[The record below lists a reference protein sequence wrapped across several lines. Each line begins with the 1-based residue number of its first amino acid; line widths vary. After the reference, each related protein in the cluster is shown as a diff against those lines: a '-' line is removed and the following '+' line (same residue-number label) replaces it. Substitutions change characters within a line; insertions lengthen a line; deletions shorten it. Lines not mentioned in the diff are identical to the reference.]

1 MTSGSGMT
9 PPAPIYSRNPSMPS
23 PRYNIVGA
31 SLILTLLAGCGD
43 STLRGLP
50 EFCQEV
56 LPRVD
61 AWVGGQE
68 QPMGPRYGGTAVV
81 GGVGEIA
88 GGLNALIT
96 SDHFASQHQLYA
108 NLMTLVRL
116 DQTLEFEPYLA
127 RSWEVDE
134 EAGQL
139 TFHLRDDVFWHD
151 GTPTTAHDVAFTF
164 ERVTDPATG
173 FPNAAF
179 WDRYEGVEVVDSFT
193 VRLSFEPYPYY
204 MDAWRAVAIMPRHLL
219 EEVPP
224 EELRSH
230 PIGTR
235 CPVGNGPFVFV
246 EHRQDE
252 SWTFR
257 RNPAF
262 PGELGGSP
270 YLDRY
275 IYRPISETTTLL
287 AELLTGNIDVYI
299 APHSDFAERIREA
312 DDLEFRAFPFRGY
325 AFIAWNQRRPQLADA
340 RVRRAIAMG
349 TNRREILEAIRG
361 GYGTV
366 ANAGVPPFHW
376 GYHEGIEDALPYD
389 PEGARRLLDEAGWVD
404 RNGDGIR
411 ENADGVPLAISVL
424 RNQGERERQEMLEIM
439 QAQLREVGIALTPEG
454 REWTAI
460 GARIMDVENRDFDG
474 AVLSFVT
481 EFNLDEHD
489 LFHSRMLD
497 QLYQWAGMNDPRI
510 DRLLDALRAE
520 PDRDRAR
527 ELWREYQELIVEL
540 QPYTYFFF
548 ADRLVGINRRLQG
561 AVMDVRGEWVSLRDW
576 WIPEEGRRGRTR

>member
-1 MTSGSGMT
+1 MQSQR
-9 PPAPIYSRNPSMPS
+9 PH
-23 PRYNIVGA
+23 IVGGFLLA
-31 SLILTLLAGCGD
+31 ILLAGCGD
-43 STLRGLP
+43 QALRGLP
-50 EFCQEV
+50 EFCREV
-56 LPRVD
+56 LPRVNE
-61 AWVGGQE
+61 WVAGLE
-68 QPMGPRYGGTAVV
+68 QPTGPRYGGTAVV
-81 GGVGEIA
+81 GGVGELL
-88 GGLNALIT
+88 GGLNAFIT
-96 SDHFASQHQLYA
+96 ADHAPSQHQLYA
-108 NLMTLVRL
+108 NLMPLVRR
-116 DQTLEFEPYLA
+116 DEDLEFAPYLA
-127 RSWEVDE
+127 RSWEVDLE
-134 EAGQL
+134 EGRV

-151 GTPTTAHDVAFTF
+151 GTPTTAWDVAFTF
-164 ERVTDPATG
+164 ERVTNPATG

-179 WDRYEGVEVVDSFT
+179 WDRYEGIEVVDSFT
-193 VRLSFEPYPYY
+193 VRASFEPYPYF
-204 MDAWRAVAIMPRHLL
+204 MDAWHSVAMMPRHLL

-224 EELRSH
+224 EELRAH

-262 PGELGGSP
+262 PGELGGPP

-275 IYRPISETTTLL
+275 VYRPIPESTTLL
-287 AELLTGNIDVYI
+287 AELLTGNIDVYV
-299 APHSDFAERIREA
+299 APHADFAERIRQAEN
-312 DDLEFRAFPFRGY
+312 LEFRSFPFRGY
-325 AFIAWNQRRPQLADA
+325 AFIPWNQRRPQLADA

-349 TNRREILEAIRG
+349 INRREILEAIRG

-389 PEGARRLLDEAGWVD
+389 PEGARRLLDEAGWID
-404 RNGDGIR
+404 RDGDGIR
-411 ENADGVPLAISVL
+411 ENADGVRLAISVI

-439 QAQLREVGIALTPEG
+439 QAQLREVGIAITP
-454 REWTAI
+454 RVMEWTAI
-460 GARIMDVENRDFDG
+460 PPLIMDVENRDFDG
-474 AVLSFVT
+474 VMLAWVT

-497 QLYQWAGMNDPRI
+497 HPYQWSGMQDPR
-510 DRLLDALRAE
+510 LDALIDALRGEMDA
-520 PDRDRAR
+520 DRAR

-540 QPYTYFFF
+540 QPYTYFYFT
-548 ADRLVGINRRLQG
+548 DRLVGINRRIQG

-576 WIPEEGRRGRTR
+576 WIPEEERRGRTR

>member
-1 MTSGSGMT
+1 MSFQ
-9 PPAPIYSRNPSMPS
+9 RLH
-23 PRYNIVGA
+23 IVGA
-31 SLILTLLAGCGD
+31 FLFLLVLAGCGD
-43 STLRGLP
+43 QALRGLP
-50 EFCQEV
+50 EFCREV
-56 LPRVD
+56 LPRVNE
-61 AWVGGQE
+61 WVSSQE
-68 QPMGPRYGGTAVV
+68 QPVGPRYGGTAVV
-81 GGVGEIA
+81 GGVGEIL
-88 GGLNALIT
+88 GGLNAFIT
-96 SDHFASQHQLYA
+96 ADHAARQHQLFA

-116 DQTLEFEPYLA
+116 GEDLEFEPYLA

-151 GTPTTAHDVAFTF
+151 GMPTTAHDVAFTF
-164 ERVTDPATG
+164 DRVTDPATG

-179 WDRYEGVEVVDSFT
+179 WDRYESVEVVDSFT
-193 VRLSFEPYPYY
+193 VRLEFRPYPYY
-204 MDAWRAVAIMPRHLL
+204 MDAWGAVAVMPRHLL
-219 EEVPP
+219 EDVSP
-224 EELRSH
+224 EDLRAH
-230 PIGTR
+230 PIGSR

-262 PGELGGSP
+262 PGELGGP
-270 YLDRY
+270 PWLDRY
-275 IYRPISETTTLL
+275 IYRPIPESTTLL
-287 AELLTGNIDVYI
+287 AELLTGNIDAYV
-299 APHSDFAERIREA
+299 APHPDFEERIRESE
-312 DDLEFRAFPFRGY
+312 DLELRAFPFRSY

-361 GYGTV
+361 GFGTV

-389 PEGARRLLDEAGWVD
+389 PEGARRLLDEAGWID

-411 ENADGVPLAISVL
+411 ENADGVPLALSVI
-424 RNQGERERQEMLEIM
+424 RNQGDRERQEILEIM
-439 QAQLREVGIALTPEG
+439 QAQLRDVGIALTP
-454 REWTAI
+454 RAMEWTAI
-460 GARIMDVENRDFDG
+460 GPVLMDVENRDFDG
-474 AVLSFVT
+474 AILSWLP

-497 QLYQWAGMNDPRI
+497 HPYQWAGMDDPRI
-510 DRLLDALRAE
+510 DRLVDALRTE
-520 PDRDRAR
+520 TDRNRAR

-540 QPYTYFFF
+540 QPSTYFFH
-548 ADRLVGINRRLQG
+548 AERLVGMNRRLQG

>member
-1 MTSGSGMT
+1 
-9 PPAPIYSRNPSMPS
+9 MPS

-61 AWVGGQE
+61 AWVSSHE
-68 QPMGPRYGGTAVV
+68 QPVGPRYGGTAVV
-81 GGVGEIA
+81 GGVGEIL
-88 GGLNALIT
+88 GGLNAFIT
-96 SDHFASQHQLYA
+96 ADHAASQHQLFA

-116 DQTLEFEPYLA
+116 DEDVEFEPYLA

-134 EAGQL
+134 EAGRL
-139 TFHLRDDVFWHD
+139 TFHLRDDVHWHD
-151 GTPTTAHDVAFTF
+151 GTPTTAWDVAFTF
-164 ERVTDPATG
+164 DRVTDPITG

-193 VRLSFEPYPYY
+193 VQLSFEPYPYY
-204 MDAWRAVAIMPRHLL
+204 MDAWQAVAIMPRHLL
-219 EEVPP
+219 EDVSP
-224 EELRSH
+224 EELRAH
-230 PIGTR
+230 PIGSR

-262 PGELGGSP
+262 PEELGGP
-270 YLDRY
+270 PGLDRY
-275 IYRPISETTTLL
+275 IYRPIPESTTLL
-287 AELLTGNIDVYI
+287 AELLTGNLDAYI
-299 APHSDFAERIREA
+299 APHPDFAERIRESES
-312 DDLEFRAFPFRGY
+312 LEFRAFPFRSY
-325 AFIAWNQRRPQLADA
+325 AFIVWNQRRPQLADA

-361 GYGTV
+361 GYGRV

-376 GYHEGIEDALPYD
+376 AFHEGIRDALAHD
-389 PEGARRLLDEAGWVD
+389 PAAAGALLDEAGWID

-411 ENADGVPLAISVL
+411 ENADGLPLAISVI
-424 RNQGERERQEMLEIM
+424 RNQGDRERQEIVEIM
-439 QAQLREVGIALTPEG
+439 QAQLRDVGIALTP
-454 REWTAI
+454 RVMEWTAI
-460 GARIMDVENRDFDG
+460 GPLIMDVENRDFDG
-474 AVLSFVT
+474 AFLALVT

-489 LFHSRMLD
+489 LFHSRMVDLP
-497 QLYQWAGMNDPRI
+497 LQWAGMEDPRL
-510 DRLLDALRAE
+510 DRLLDALRDE
-520 PDRDRAR
+520 MDRDRAR